1 MTNKENSILAEK
13 TTHLFLSWPNAGN
26 AGCNRRLK
34 NNATQLRCLK
44 KSNRTT
50 TMSNPA
56 TNALSKN
63 LNFVLKLNDNC
74 MTNSK
79 FTFLVLGGTGRT
91 GKHFVSIALN
101 EGHKVVALVRNPEKV
116 DVRNANLKLIK
127 GAINDCQSID
137 ELLNGVD
144 FVISML
150 GDAKRQKKE
159 NVNTEFVKKLIPAM
173 RRQKVKRFLY
183 QAGGFSRP
191 YKEELPF
198 IFWVLKKTLVRFA
211 GLLGQHR
218 DNEAV
223 IEYLTNEAGD
233 IEWMVH
239 RASLISDEASK
250 GTLLRSKTKN
260 SLANFVDCAM
270 YNYRLLSDDSAVHTC
285 DLSYYSK

>member
-1 MTNKENSILAEK
+1 
-13 TTHLFLSWPNAGN
+13 
-26 AGCNRRLK
+26 
-34 NNATQLRCLK
+34 
-44 KSNRTT
+44 
-50 TMSNPA
+50 
-56 TNALSKN
+56 
-63 LNFVLKLNDNC
+63 
-74 MTNSK
+74 MTNST

-101 EGHKVVALVRNPEKV
+101 AGHKVTALVRNPEKI
-116 DVRNANLKLIK
+116 DVQNPHLKIIK
-127 GAINDCQSID
+127 GAINDDHSID
-137 ELLNGVD
+137 ALLNGVD

-150 GDAKRQKKE
+150 GDAQLQKSD

-191 YKEELPF
+191 YKEKLPF
-198 IFWVLKKTLVRFA
+198 MFWVLKNTMVRFS

-223 IEYLTNEAGD
+223 IEYLTKEADD

-239 RASLISDEASK
+239 RASIISDGASK

-260 SLANFVDCAM
+260 SLATFVDCAM
-270 YNYRLLSDDSAVHTC
+270 YSYRLLLDDSAIHTC
-285 DLSYYSK
+285 DLSYYAK

>member
-1 MTNKENSILAEK
+1 
-13 TTHLFLSWPNAGN
+13 
-26 AGCNRRLK
+26 
-34 NNATQLRCLK
+34 
-44 KSNRTT
+44 
-50 TMSNPA
+50 
-56 TNALSKN
+56 
-63 LNFVLKLNDNC
+63 

-101 EGHKVVALVRNPEKV
+101 AGHKVIALVRNPEKM
-116 DVRNANLKLIK
+116 DIQNPNLKVIK
-127 GAINDCQSID
+127 GTINDSYSID

-144 FVISML
+144 FVVSML
-150 GDAKRQKKE
+150 GDARLQKLE

-191 YKEELPF
+191 HKEKLPF
-198 IFWVLKKTLVRFA
+198 MFWVLKQTMVRFS

-223 IEYLTNEAGD
+223 IKYLTEQAND

-239 RASLISDEASK
+239 RASIISDDASK
-250 GTLLRSKTKN
+250 GNLTRSKTKN
-260 SLANFVDCAM
+260 SLATFVDCAAF
-270 YNYRLLSDDSAVHTC
+270 NYQLLLDETAIHTC
-285 DLSYYSK
+285 DLSYYAK